1 MHLFYQPD
9 MTAGTAFLPEE
20 ESRHCVKV
28 LRLQAGNE
36 ITVVDG
42 KGGWYTCEISRADS
56 RRCELRVLRVQTAHG
71 KRSYSIHVAIAP
83 TKNTDRTEWFVEKCV
98 ELGID
103 EISFIICEHSE
114 RRYYKTDRLNKIAV
128 GAMKQSL
135 KAFLP
140 IMNEALS
147 FADFL
152 KQQGADDT
160 EQKFIAYVDESITG
174 TERKQLHSIAE
185 PMGRYCVLIG
195 PEGDFSVREVN
206 QAIDQGFRPVSLGE
220 SRLRTETAGIVACH
234 LLHVIQSRLHN

>member
-1 MHLFYQPD
+1 MHLFYQPN

-28 LRLQAGNE
+28 LRLQAGDE
-36 ITVVDG
+36 IIVVDG
-42 KGGWYTCEISRADS
+42 KGGWYTCEISRADA
-56 RRCELRVLRVQTAHG
+56 RRCELRVQRVQKGYGQRPYLVHM
-71 KRSYSIHVAIAP
+71 AIAP

-98 ELGID
+98 EMGVD

-147 FADFL
+147 FTDFL
-152 KQQGADDT
+152 KKSSVNET

-174 TERKQLHSIAE
+174 AERKQLHSIAE
-185 PMGRYCVLIG
+185 PKGRYCVLIG
-195 PEGDFSVREVN
+195 PEGDFSGREVSE
-206 QAIDQGFRPVSLGE
+206 AIDRGFRPVSLGE

-234 LLHVIQSRLHN
+234 LLHVIQSRSDN